1 MMQLKLSRFS
11 GVSPKP
17 QHRKP
22 SFASSHQLALTA
34 QAGLA
39 VLSPPSSERAC
50 GCGGV
55 AEACPGSGCGLW
67 MAAAVARA
75 SPAFLALPHQQA
87 LAGAERAAWCTP
99 LRARHM
105 QLRHWRLGTAAA
117 SRRQRVAAAS
127 QVAATDEAGGDRGE
141 LPSLRMLPWL
151 PPPPQLLSALNA
163 STKWGATLTAAAIV
177 ALRPGLPAAWFVTG
191 AVLNALLARALKRA
205 LNQPRPAAASSSGD
219 AAGASQ
225 RTDPGMPS
233 AHAQS
238 LGFLSC
244 YAARAAV
251 SMSSTTGG
259 VAAALLLIAAGVFLA
274 WLRIA
279 TGLHTLDQV
288 AFGFGVGSIGA
299 LAWSHSWTSLALRFS
314 GPGSLLPAF
323 VYCTGAA
330 SAVVFAVKILRLGE
344 RAESHAGI

>member
-1 MMQLKLSRFS
+1 
-11 GVSPKP
+11 
-17 QHRKP
+17 
-22 SFASSHQLALTA
+22 
-34 QAGLA
+34 
-39 VLSPPSSERAC
+39 
-50 GCGGV
+50 
-55 AEACPGSGCGLW
+55 

-75 SPAFLALPHQQA
+75 SPAFLALPQQQQA
-87 LAGAERAAWCTP
+87 LAGERKTAWCTP
-99 LRARHM
+99 LRVRHM
-105 QLRHWRLGTAAA
+105 QLRRQKVENAAA
-117 SRRQRVAAAS
+117 FRRQRVVTVS
-127 QVAATDEAGGDRGE
+127 QVAATDEAGGDRGG
-141 LPSLRMLPWL
+141 LPSLRKLPQL
-151 PPPPQLLSALNA
+151 PPLPQLLSALNA

-219 AAGASQ
+219 AAGAWQ

-251 SMSSTTGG
+251 SLSSTTGG

-279 TGLHTLDQV
+279 TGLHTLNQV
-288 AFGFGVGSIGA
+288 AIGFVVGTIAA
-299 LAWSHSWTSLALRFS
+299 LVWSHVWTLLASRFL

-330 SAVVFAVKILRLGE
+330 SAVVFAVKILRLGG
-344 RAESHAGI
+344 RAESQAGVHKDEQACRSNL